1 MKKLLIIATLMLAL
15 VFTVVACNNDPV
27 TEETTLGD
35 TTVETPTEAPTAE
48 PEDPTEPEET
58 TEEPEETTEEPE
70 ETTAE
75 PEVTTEEETTEE
87 VTTADP
93 ADPVWI
99 ADPDAIAGVK
109 GAGTTAYIADAVVME
124 EGGYKFVRI
133 TVNGGDS
140 QFVVAKDLGT
150 MPKYLA
156 ISYRAN
162 ADKDGEMFI
171 GTSNGPNGQND
182 HHVLGWNKDNS
193 WNLMIVDVST
203 IVNVVDGNVGY
214 FRLDPFRDV
223 TDGYIDIEY
232 IAFFNTAE
240 YAAAYAFEMHKAPMW
255 DADKAVISHQSF
267 DELDKYANDT
277 KIEGV
282 FTPGQ
287 SGGWDKVL
295 TLNDFSVEALR
306 YWGWIAGVTEQ
317 GVFGYQIN
325 GGAAIYDEAW
335 THPEDLMAHAPAGST
350 YTTRMKIMIS
360 LEGLDG
366 ENTIRALYKDAAGT
380 EVCLNEFT
388 VILPE
393 KPKDITNTFTADV
406 NANEIGTGLDA
417 SDLSGYFTV
426 ELPLG
431 SDGVVANGEGKMY
444 AMTAISDMYA
454 DVNGK
459 YFIKTNNLTS
469 SNGFAFVRG
478 YKVVNSDEIIEK
490 FDPAAN
496 FYKINNYYEM
506 DGAGQMGGAGIYA
519 RVEAGTLHIMIKYYN
534 AETVTRVGNK
544 IYTLPVEGTEL
555 IMADDGEVVSILVG
569 GKTYATIALS
579 GSTTYA
585 DINEVQPKNGFAA
598 SAVVTLADGTTET
611 IENTLIA
618 DSCECQVGVVV
629 RGGHFKFDTLEVGA
643 YSAIEIPEIK
653 EPFVV
658 PEHTDETVA
667 LATGHGDPYGAEKK
681 FGQRYNIGEN
691 FLKQITV
698 TDMATYSDGN
708 TNKWSVKVW
717 AWNTDYATT
726 TAAAP
731 LFVLNGENHK
741 DNTSFVVDVPAEL
754 GIMGDI
760 YYEVEYLEGSAQ
772 FTGWTADNVAEGVE
786 TYANGNLKAG
796 SYASSFV
803 VGVAVP
809 ESDEPAGPTLTL
821 FTGKYHANVDHI
833 NGAGP
838 AGAANYS
845 GLGSSVLNSNGSIP
859 VRKAADDGIVVS
871 ENGTVVIGGWMAVA
885 GGINHYAYTINGGEL
900 IVAAGG
906 IDGEPLDGYFAQLG
920 MTEEGS
926 TKNGRF
932 PGADGVVADLSAYAG
947 QTVTV
952 TFYAIPEAAQETVAP
967 IVTIEGLVVPGS
979 APEA

>member
-1 MKKLLIIATLMLAL
+1 MKKLLLIATLMLAL

-58 TEEPEETTEEPE
+58 TE
-70 ETTAE
+70 E

-182 HHVLGWNKDNS
+182 HHVLGWNQDNS

-335 THPEDLMAHAPAGST
+335 THPEDLLAHAPAGST

-506 DGAGQMGGAGIYA
+506 DGAGQMGGAGLYA

-598 SAVVTLADGTTET
+598 SAVVTLVDGTTET

-618 DSCECQVGVVV
+618 ESCECQVGVVV
-629 RGGHFKFDTLEVGA
+629 RGGHFKFDTIEVGA
-643 YSAIEIPEIK
+643 YSAIEIPEFEAN
-653 EPFVV
+653 EPET
-658 PEHTDETVA
+658 PDEPTV
-667 LATGHGDPYGAEKK
+667 E
-681 FGQRYNIGEN
+681 
-691 FLKQITV
+691 
-698 TDMATYSDGN
+698 
-708 TNKWSVKVW
+708 
-717 AWNTDYATT
+717 
-726 TAAAP
+726 
-731 LFVLNGENHK
+731 
-741 DNTSFVVDVPAEL
+741 
-754 GIMGDI
+754 
-760 YYEVEYLEGSAQ
+760 YYE
-772 FTGWTADNVAEGVE
+772 
-786 TYANGNLKAG
+786 NL
-796 SYASSFV
+796 
-803 VGVAVP
+803 AVP
-809 ESDEPAGPTLTL
+809 QSDW
-821 FTGKYHANVDHI
+821 VI
-833 NGAGP
+833 
-838 AGAANYS
+838 S
-845 GLGSSVLNSNGSIP
+845 GHMPIILSP
-859 VRKAADDGIVVS
+859 
-871 ENGTVVIGGWMAVA
+871 ENKDAYP
-885 GGINHYAYTINGGEL
+885 NHYPM
-900 IVAAGG
+900 VAAGG
-906 IDGEPLDGYFAQLG
+906 IESGALLYQGSIYLG
-920 MTEEGS
+920 
-926 TKNGRF
+926 NL
-932 PGADGVVADLSAYAG
+932 DLSKYSKVVVMWGHDNSAG
-947 QTVTV
+947 TLDKYNNNANNRFALVNTSKDTGTMSPAEDTIIASTTCELKGWGLTALEIDLSEIDYSGDV
-952 TFYAIPEAAQETVAP
+952 YLTNDSLEGCFALVYSVEFIGAEIPAAPVEPEA
-967 IVTIEGLVVPGS
+967 
-979 APEA
+979 

>member
-1 MKKLLIIATLMLAL
+1 MKKLLVIAILMLAL

-70 ETTAE
+70 ETTEE

-93 ADPVWI
+93 ADPVWMMDAEALAAMANTATSTVEKTEDGFASFTAVG
-99 ADPDAIAGVK
+99 ADPWFLLTGNIG
-109 GAGTTAYIADAVVME
+109 E
-124 EGGYKFVRI
+124 
-133 TVNGGDS
+133 
-140 QFVVAKDLGT
+140 
-150 MPKYLA
+150 MPKYMA
-156 ISYRAN
+156 IRYRTN
-162 ADKDGEMFI
+162 TDKNGEFFI
-171 GTSNGPNGQND
+171 SNGANPEGGKSFVFSYTAD
-182 HHVLGWNKDNS
+182 S
-193 WNLMIVDVST
+193 EWNLLIFDLSVVAPYMTEATVGHIRYDFFVDIPAEGTFLEV
-203 IVNVVDGNVGY
+203 
-214 FRLDPFRDV
+214 
-223 TDGYIDIEY
+223 EY

-240 YAAAYAFEMHKAPMW
+240 YATAYDFEMHKAPMW

-267 DELDKYANDT
+267 DELDKYANGA

-282 FTPGQ
+282 FAPGQ
-287 SGGWDKVL
+287 SVGWDKVL

-335 THPEDLMAHAPAGST
+335 TQPEDLMAHAPAGST

-360 LEGLDG
+360 LEGLVG

-388 VILPE
+388 VVLP
-393 KPKDITNTFTADV
+393 
-406 NANEIGTGLDA
+406 
-417 SDLSGYFTV
+417 
-426 ELPLG
+426 
-431 SDGVVANGEGKMY
+431 
-444 AMTAISDMYA
+444 
-454 DVNGK
+454 
-459 YFIKTNNLTS
+459 
-469 SNGFAFVRG
+469 
-478 YKVVNSDEIIEK
+478 
-490 FDPAAN
+490 
-496 FYKINNYYEM
+496 
-506 DGAGQMGGAGIYA
+506 A
-519 RVEAGTLHIMIKYYN
+519 RA
-534 AETVTRVGNK
+534 
-544 IYTLPVEGTEL
+544 
-555 IMADDGEVVSILVG
+555 
-569 GKTYATIALS
+569 
-579 GSTTYA
+579 
-585 DINEVQPKNGFAA
+585 
-598 SAVVTLADGTTET
+598 
-611 IENTLIA
+611 
-618 DSCECQVGVVV
+618 
-629 RGGHFKFDTLEVGA
+629 
-643 YSAIEIPEIK
+643 
-653 EPFVV
+653 PFEV
-658 PEHTDETVA
+658 PEHTDETIV
-667 LATGHGDPYGAEKK
+667 LGTRVNGGPFSNTKN
-681 FGQRYNIGEN
+681 FGQRFTVAEG
-691 FLKQITV
+691 FLKNITI
-698 TDMATYSDGN
+698 TNMATYADGN
-708 TNKWSVKVW
+708 ANKWNVTIW

-726 TAAAP
+726 ISGEP
-731 LFVLNGENHK
+731 LYTVNGENHN
-741 DNTSFVVDVPAEL
+741 DNQHFVLDVPADL

-760 YYEVEYLEGSAQ
+760 YYEITYLEGSAQ
-772 FTGWTADNVAEGVE
+772 FTGWAADGGAAEGVE
-786 TYANGNLKAG
+786 AYIAGNLAEG
-796 SYASSFV
+796 TYASSII
-803 VGVAVP
+803 VGIPTVEDPDAPVEP
-809 ESDEPAGPTLTL
+809 DEPAGPTLTL

-838 AGAANYS
+838 AGAPNYS